1 MISSQLP
8 PDPWQEE
15 STRHGLPADQ
25 VISAL
30 QKEIR
35 RGNTEN
41 AALIAYEMATTSERL
56 ETYLWKRLLVI
67 SVEDVGFGE
76 LKAPVLIESL
86 YRMVNVFEPAD
97 GERLL
102 LAIHAVRYLCACRK
116 DRSSDEMII
125 WIKHEV
131 EMNGL
136 RPTIPDYALDMHTL
150 LGQEMG
156 RDIRHFIKV
165 GAQLSPEMPDRD
177 QVYRDRVMQ
186 ILADNG

>member
-8 PDPWQEE
+8 PDPWQDVV
-15 STRHGLPADQ
+15 TRHGLPADQ
-25 VISAL
+25 VISTL

-41 AALIAYEMATTSERL
+41 AALIAYEMATTNEQL
-56 ETYLWKRLLVI
+56 EAYLWKRLLVI
-67 SVEDVGFGE
+67 SVEDIGFGD
-76 LKAPVLIESL
+76 LDAPVRIESL
-86 YRMVNVFEPAD
+86 YRMVNTFERSD

-150 LGQEMG
+150 AGQEMG
-156 RDIRHFIKV
+156 RDIRHFIEI
-165 GAQLSPEMPDRD
+165 GAQLSPEAPDRD
-177 QVYRDRVMQ
+177 RTYRDRVMQ

>member
-1 MISSQLP
+1 
-8 PDPWQEE
+8 
-15 STRHGLPADQ
+15 
-25 VISAL
+25 
-30 QKEIR
+30 
-35 RGNTEN
+35 
-41 AALIAYEMATTSERL
+41 
-56 ETYLWKRLLVI
+56 LVI

-102 LAIHAVRYLCACRK
+102 LAIHAVRYLCTCRK

-177 QVYRDRVMQ
+177 QIYRDRVMQ